1 MHTIICIGAK
11 MNLLNYTSKEMFSS
25 TELIRKSK
33 TIFDKINK
41 KEIEKAIILRDGK
54 PSFML
59 LDFETYEALMGEYIS
74 LKEKRVK
81 NQVVKKAIPDVIKT
95 DEKVAEKIEAIKIDT
110 PIIKEED
117 LNTIDLELNDAD
129 LEDALAQI
137 EKLDIGIK
145 NTDLSKEESLKEFW
159 D

>member
-1 MHTIICIGAK
+1 
-11 MNLLNYTSKEMFSS
+11 
-25 TELIRKSK
+25 
-33 TIFDKINK
+33 
-41 KEIEKAIILRDGK
+41 
-54 PSFML
+54 ML
-59 LDFETYEALMGEYIS
+59 LDFETYEALMSEYIS
-74 LKEKRVK
+74 LKEKKVK
-81 NQVVKKAIPDVIKT
+81 NQVVKKAIPDVIET
-95 DEKVAEKIEAIKIDT
+95 DEKVEEKIEAIKTDT

-145 NTDLSKEESLKEFW
+145 NTNLSKEESLKEFW